1 MGISKVCC
9 RCSTE
14 PNSEVRTPV
23 LRRFS
28 CGVGSVLNEIQS
40 RLISFRLVF
49 FMNVVGLSAT
59 EAGVLALYG
68 KISQAPAT
76 PLCTF
81 LEERIKIPFLSR
93 KLGRRKSWHFIGTM
107 LLTIVLPLYFGP
119 CFPCKSDGGH
129 WQLMVYILTLSTVL
143 STSVS
148 LIELGHLTLIPIIA
162 KNQAEA
168 IELTALRFKICT
180 EVQSDHTDITNESFG
195 SETEVSPYHLDH
207 ETSKTSIGDDGTLPQ
222 AIGNNE
228 KTLVISDD
236 PESAPPVAPAP
247 KTVTA

>member
-9 RCSTE
+9 STE
-14 PNSEVRTPV
+14 PNSEPRTPV

-40 RLISFRLVF
+40 QLISFRLVF

-59 EAGVLALYG
+59 EADVLALYG
-68 KISQAPAT
+68 KISQSAAT

-93 KLGRRKSWHFIGTM
+93 KLGRRKSWHFIATM

-148 LIELGHLTLIPIIA
+148 FIELGHLTLIPIIA

-168 IELTALRFKICT
+168 IELNALRFVFPSPA
-180 EVQSDHTDITNESFG
+180 VQIHFQCIKFNVRF
-195 SETEVSPYHLDH
+195 Y
-207 ETSKTSIGDDGTLPQ
+207 I
-222 AIGNNE
+222 
-228 KTLVISDD
+228 
-236 PESAPPVAPAP
+236 
-247 KTVTA
+247 

>member
-1 MGISKVCC
+1 MQIANMGISRVC
-9 RCSTE
+9 CSTE
-14 PNSEVRTPV
+14 PNSESRNPV

-40 RLISFRLVF
+40 QLISFRLVF

-68 KISQAPAT
+68 KISQAAAT

-168 IELTALRFKICT
+168 IELNALRF
-180 EVQSDHTDITNESFG
+180 VF
-195 SETEVSPYHLDH
+195 P
-207 ETSKTSIGDDGTLPQ
+207 
-222 AIGNNE
+222 
-228 KTLVISDD
+228 
-236 PESAPPVAPAP
+236 
-247 KTVTA
+247 